1 MEFFTPSDPERSGNI
16 GMALV
21 ASSATP
27 LLLLNEQLVVQAA
40 SDTFCRGFDLAAE
53 KVVGTQF
60 LALGN
65 GEWNKPQ
72 LRSLLEATTNGRAA
86 IYALSSGRS

>member
-1 MEFFTPSDPERSGNI
+1 MEFFTPSSPEGSSSL

-21 ASSATP
+21 SSSATP

-40 SDTFCRGFDLAAE
+40 SETFCRAFDLGNDA
-53 KVVGTQF
+53 VVGTPLF
-60 LALGN
+60 ALGN

-72 LRSLLEATTNGRAA
+72 LRTLL
-86 IYALSSGRS
+86 